1 MQILQ
6 RSRDEILG
14 DLNRC
19 LVSCNLNFQQ
29 LAEGAKLS
37 YHAAR
42 RYLTSRQ
49 AKNYN
54 DSAKALCLFFG
65 VQTEK
70 TAKLQTEPWEWMAQT
85 IHEVWD
91 GSEPHAE
98 LIVELIKSTKSFKVN
113 QRQ

>member
-1 MQILQ
+1 MQIPQ
-6 RSRDEILG
+6 RSHDEILG

-19 LVSCNLNFQQ
+19 LSSCNLSYQQ
-29 LAEGAKLS
+29 LSEGAKLS

-65 VQTEK
+65 VKTNK
-70 TAKLQTEPWEWMAQT
+70 TAKLQTEPLEWMT
-85 IHEVWD
+85 KMIHEVWD

>member
-1 MQILQ
+1 MRILQ
-6 RSRDEILG
+6 RNHSEILG

-19 LVSCNLNFQQ
+19 LGSCNLSFQQ
-29 LAEGAKLS
+29 LSKGAKLS

-42 RYLTSRQ
+42 RYLKSRQ

-65 VQTEK
+65 VKTGK
-70 TAKLQTEPWEWMAQT
+70 TAKLQTEPLDSMMQT

>member
-6 RSRDEILG
+6 RDRDDILA
-14 DLNRC
+14 DLNQC
-19 LVSCNLNFQQ
+19 LGACNLSFRQ
-29 LAEGAKLS
+29 LSEGSKLS

-65 VQTEK
+65 VTTNK
-70 TAKLQTEPWEWMAQT
+70 TAKLQTDPLKWMTQM

-98 LIVELIKSTKSFKVN
+98 LIVELIKSTKLFKVD
-113 QRQ
+113 QR

>member
-1 MQILQ
+1 MQIPQ
-6 RSRDEILG
+6 RSHDEILG

-19 LVSCNLNFQQ
+19 LGSCNLSFQQ
-29 LAEGAKLS
+29 LSGGAKLS

-65 VQTEK
+65 VKTEK
-70 TAKLQTEPWEWMAQT
+70 TAKLQTEPLEWMTQT

-91 GSEPHAE
+91 GSEPHAK
-98 LIVELIKSTKSFKVN
+98 LIVELIKSTKSFRVN
-113 QRQ
+113 QR

>member
-6 RSRDEILG
+6 RNRDEIMA

-19 LVSCNLNFQQ
+19 LGSCNLSFQQ
-29 LAEGAKLS
+29 LAEGSRLS

-42 RYLTSRQ
+42 RYLTSRY

-65 VQTEK
+65 VATEE
-70 TAKLQTEPWEWMAQT
+70 TAKLQTGPLEWMTQT

-91 GSEPHAE
+91 GSEPHAR